1 MSTLVFHESIREL
14 VVDGGLTLR
23 KVEDTKV
30 VIKSCKSKNDRQYSE
45 LQNAT

>member
-30 VIKSCKSKNDRQYSE
+30 VIKSCKSKDRQYSE